1 MGTVTHT
8 AAVMRSR
15 AAARFSS
22 LHPDSHHQFREL
34 LQTAHKRKL
43 ETSMGTEVEEEVE
56 VEVANMLRNK
66 LLTQFRQETDAMCM
80 ERKLI
85 KTISWSP
92 VLVMVQVDS

>member
-1 MGTVTHT
+1 
-8 AAVMRSR
+8 
-15 AAARFSS
+15 
-22 LHPDSHHQFREL
+22 
-34 LQTAHKRKL
+34 
-43 ETSMGTEVEEEVE
+43 MGTEVGEE

-66 LLTQFRQETDAMCM
+66 LLTQFRQETDAMCR

>member
-1 MGTVTHT
+1 
-8 AAVMRSR
+8 MRSR

-22 LHPDSHHQFREL
+22 LHPDSHLQFREL

-43 ETSMGTEVEEEVE
+43 ETSVEVEEGE

-66 LLTQFRQETDAMCM
+66 LLTQFRQETDDTCRR
-80 ERKLI
+80 RKLV

-92 VLVMVQVDS
+92 VLVMVEVDT

>member
-1 MGTVTHT
+1 
-8 AAVMRSR
+8 MRSR

-22 LHPDSHHQFREL
+22 LHPDSHLQFREL

-43 ETSMGTEVEEEVE
+43 ETSVQEEVVGE

-66 LLTQFRQETDAMCM
+66 LLTQFRQETDDTCRR
-80 ERKLI
+80 RKLV

-92 VLVMVQVDS
+92 VLVMVEVDT

>member
-1 MGTVTHT
+1 
-8 AAVMRSR
+8 MRSR

-43 ETSMGTEVEEEVE
+43 EASMWTEVEEVE

-66 LLTQFRQETDAMCM
+66 LLTQFRQETDAMCR

>member
-1 MGTVTHT
+1 
-8 AAVMRSR
+8 MRSR

-22 LHPDSHHQFREL
+22 LHPDSHLQFREL

-43 ETSMGTEVEEEVE
+43 ETSVEEVVGEEGE

-66 LLTQFRQETDAMCM
+66 LLTQFRQETDDTCRR
-80 ERKLI
+80 RKLV

-92 VLVMVQVDS
+92 VLVMVEVDT

>member
-1 MGTVTHT
+1 
-8 AAVMRSR
+8 MRSR

-22 LHPDSHHQFREL
+22 LHPDSHLQFREL

-43 ETSMGTEVEEEVE
+43 ETSVEEEEE

-66 LLTQFRQETDAMCM
+66 LLTQFRQETDDTCRR
-80 ERKLI
+80 RKLV

-92 VLVMVQVDS
+92 VLVMVEVDT

>member
-1 MGTVTHT
+1 
-8 AAVMRSR
+8 MRSR

-22 LHPDSHHQFREL
+22 LHPDSHLQFREL

-43 ETSMGTEVEEEVE
+43 ETSVEVGEVE

-66 LLTQFRQETDAMCM
+66 LLTQFRQETDDTCRR
-80 ERKLI
+80 RKLV

-92 VLVMVQVDS
+92 VLVMVEVDT

>member
-1 MGTVTHT
+1 
-8 AAVMRSR
+8 MRSR

-43 ETSMGTEVEEEVE
+43 EASMGTEEEEVGVEE
-56 VEVANMLRNK
+56 VEEEVANMLRNK
-66 LLTQFRQETDAMCM
+66 LLTQFRQETDAMCR
-80 ERKLI
+80 EKKLI

>member
-1 MGTVTHT
+1 
-8 AAVMRSR
+8 MRSR

-22 LHPDSHHQFREL
+22 LHPDSHLQFREL

-43 ETSMGTEVEEEVE
+43 ETSVEEVVEEE

-66 LLTQFRQETDAMCM
+66 LLTQFRQETDDTCRR
-80 ERKLI
+80 RKLV

-92 VLVMVQVDS
+92 VLVMVEVDT